1 MGKTERISKKE
12 YKQFKWATQL
22 RTKGKKEVQRK
33 KILQDG
39 VSRKYYRMGCCF
51 WGRVYKKL
59 PQDMGEGESG
69 FFVTMRYE
77 ICLLKCF

>member
-1 MGKTERISKKE
+1 MKNR
-12 YKQFKWATQL
+12 
-22 RTKGKKEVQRK
+22 GKKEVRRK

-39 VSRKYYRMGCCF
+39 VLFLGLVS
-51 WGRVYKKL
+51 KKL

>member
-1 MGKTERISKKE
+1 MQPKKGQSVFDKIAD
-12 YKQFKWATQL
+12 YTAKV
-22 RTKGKKEVQRK
+22 VQRK